1 MSNVPLRPRCYIA
14 SPLGF
19 HEAGRHYYREVY
31 LPALGAVVEPVDPWT
46 LTTPE
51 EIDGARRTGTL
62 RETLLAAGRRNA
74 EAIRSSTFV
83 AAFLD
88 GQELD
93 SGTAAEVGYGAG
105 LGKRCFGLRTD
116 LRQAGEQGMTL
127 NLQVETF
134 VVDSGGEIAA
144 TLEDLVKALR
154 LAADA
159 IMSRPNI
166 V

>member
-1 MSNVPLRPRCYIA
+1 MA

-19 HEAGRHYYREVY
+19 YEAGRHYYSEVY
-31 LPALGAVVEPVDPWT
+31 LPALRAVVEPVDPWT

-51 EIDGARRTGTL
+51 QIDRARREGVL

-116 LRQAGEQGMTL
+116 LRQAGELGMTV

-134 VVDSGGEIAA
+134 VVDSGGEIAT
-144 TLEDLVKALR
+144 TLEGLVEALE
-154 LAADA
+154 LAARTIGQRA
-159 IMSRPNI
+159 SLA
-166 V
+166 